1 MEFYF
6 IFFPLSV
13 IGVDAVTIQG
23 RMFLLPN
30 VTVGI
35 LLEAEGHSPS
45 HFIPS
50 VDLSSK
56 QQEEA
61 FVLELQVCITT
72 PCLNALRD

>member
-1 MEFYF
+1 
-6 IFFPLSV
+6 
-13 IGVDAVTIQG
+13 
-23 RMFLLPN
+23 MFLLPN

>member
-6 IFFPLSV
+6 IFSLSI
-13 IGVDAVTIQG
+13 IGVDVVTTQR

-30 VTVGI
+30 VTVWL

-50 VDLSSK
+50 VDLHRAKVLLSSK
-56 QQEEA
+56 QEEA
-61 FVLELQVCITT
+61 FVLE
-72 PCLNALRD
+72 